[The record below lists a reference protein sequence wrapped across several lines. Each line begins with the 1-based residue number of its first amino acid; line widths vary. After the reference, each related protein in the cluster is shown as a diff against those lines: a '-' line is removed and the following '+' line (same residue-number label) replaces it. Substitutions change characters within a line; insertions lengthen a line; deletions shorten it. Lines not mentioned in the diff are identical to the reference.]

1 MPGSMLKR
9 LLDGTDLGQ
18 LRAVVSPAFFDVI
31 PARVL
36 WDQGRTLALRY
47 RDEGA
52 YADTLDHRAAT
63 LDASDLGV
71 HIGVV
76 EDGESEHFD
85 DPKARGEALLRLY
98 FHQLLTEGPALL
110 DLRRHRFAHR
120 DEGYVFDPGRLTIDW
135 DADFRI
141 AMRGMYAGF
150 YGGDDP
156 QFVRSLDALGL
167 RQAEATFR
175 RQFGSGDQRS
185 VRFEMKAFVGSFHEA
200 FVACRDA
207 GDRLHPGF
215 LAFGIYLAFLYDHL
229 ESLGGGPFDVRA
241 AYEAVAD
248 QRLASAA

>member
-1 MPGSMLKR
+1 MTMTMLKR
-9 LLDGTDLGQ
+9 LFDGTDLGQ

-36 WDQGRTLALRY
+36 WQQGRTLALRY
-47 RDEGA
+47 RDERA
-52 YADTLDHRAAT
+52 YADALDHRAAT
-63 LDASDLGV
+63 LRTADLGV

-76 EDGESEHFD
+76 DEEESEHID
-85 DPKARGEALLRLY
+85 DPRARGEALLRLY
-98 FHQLLTEGPALL
+98 FHQLLTDGPALL

-120 DEGYVFDPGRLTIDW
+120 GEGYAFDPGRVTIDW
-135 DADFRI
+135 DDDFRA

-150 YGGDDP
+150 YRGDD
-156 QFVRSLDALGL
+156 QRFVDSLDALGL

-241 AYEAVAD
+241 AYEAVAGRAVAD
-248 QRLASAA
+248 AA